1 MLGVS
6 DRVTNNL
13 KSNGSVNAIR
23 DPEIVPTYVFEED
36 LKDTTGLFVNEA
48 RNTLHT
54 TTAGET
60 TDGWLGDTL
69 DVITKDFAMTLST
82 TLAKTLEDKL
92 SSITR
97 CKRKD
102 KKNYLSTFST
112 ARHCCKLFKRMEVL
126 C

>member
-13 KSNGSVNAIR
+13 KSDGQYTIR
-23 DPEIVPTYVFEED
+23 DSEVVLTHIFEED
-36 LKDTTGLFVNEA
+36 LKNTTGLFINEA

-60 TDGWLGDTL
+60 TDSWLGDTL

-92 SSITR
+92 SSTTR
-97 CKRKD
+97 SKRKD
-102 KKNYLSTFST
+102 RKKYLSTFST
-112 ARHCCKLFKRMEVL
+112 ARHCCKLFKRLEEL